1 MFVANTYPSRIL
13 CLQRIRIHQG
23 SCVCSEYVSIK
34 DHVSVANTHPSRI
47 LWRIRYKHRI
57 LDGYVFATNTGSL
70 MDSYSLKTQDPWWI
84 RIRYKHRILDGYV
97 FATNTGSLMDT
108 YSLQTQDPWWSRI
121 RYKHRILDGY
131 VFATNTGSLMD
142 TYSLQTQD
150 PWWIRIH
157 YKHRIL
163 DAFCSEYVS
172 IKDPVFVANTYASR
186 ILCL

>member
-1 MFVANTYPSRIL
+1 MDTYSLQTQDPWCIRIRCKHRILDGYVFATDTGSLMDTYSLQNPSRIL

-34 DHVSVANTHPSRI
+34 DPVSVANTSQDP
-47 LWRIRYKHRI
+47 WWVRIRYKHRI
-57 LDGYVFATNTGSL
+57 LDGC
-70 MDSYSLKTQDPWWI
+70 
-84 RIRYKHRILDGYV
+84 
-97 FATNTGSLMDT
+97 
-108 YSLQTQDPWWSRI
+108 
-121 RYKHRILDGY
+121 

-157 YKHRIL
+157 YKHVIL
-163 DAFCSEYVS
+163 DGF
-172 IKDPVFVANTYASR
+172 VFATDTGSLMDTYSLQNPSR